1 MSNFMMNMISWIL
14 LLLVILTLY
23 LIDKINNLAKMYEA
37 PKPEAPALPEF
48 DTEIPGDLLFAGLEG
63 KKLWDAMN
71 GKQTEG
77 FDASMID
84 ALRPH
89 YEPILREHIVAT
101 FKDGLEEVGGDESK
115 VPSSMRKIS
124 TVRGFIQSWLPPQH
138 LGSIYRAALEF
149 AGTYAN
155 EPNPDT
161 LVRLKQTVDSV
172 VDMLYQR
179 VGITNEV
186 PFSDFLFEEV
196 PVQDH
201 QEDAMLALT
210 DESGKSHV
218 LGDGLMPDSAEREI
232 SPEDLAQGLAHVQ
245 AYEDQQRQEI
255 AAETVEAVM
264 FPGPE
269 ESPESESMV
278 VTEPEMAFESPID
291 EAQPEA
297 VAVLPAEQEAE
308 AKPV

>member
-23 LIDKINNLAKMYEA
+23 LIDKINHLAKMYEA
-37 PKPEAPALPEF
+37 PKPETTGGVAEF
-48 DTEIPGDLLFAGLEG
+48 ETEIPGDLLFSGLEG

-71 GKQTEG
+71 GKQVEG
-77 FDASMID
+77 FDASMIE

-124 TVRGFIQSWLPPQH
+124 TVRGHIQSWLPPQH
-138 LGSIYRAALEF
+138 LGSIYRSALEF

-155 EPNPDT
+155 DPHPEV
-161 LVRLKQTVDSV
+161 LVRLQQTVDSV

-186 PFSDFLFEEV
+186 PFSEFLFEDM
-196 PVQDH
+196 PVADEPST
-201 QEDAMLALT
+201 EDAMLALT
-210 DESGKSHV
+210 DESGHAEV
-218 LGDGLMPDSAEREI
+218 LGEGLLEDSDERELT
-232 SPEDLAQGLAHVQ
+232 PEELAQGRAHAQ
-245 AYEDQQRQEI
+245 AYEDALRQEV

-264 FPGPE
+264 HPEPVAEVLPE
-269 ESPESESMV
+269 EEH
-278 VTEPEMAFESPID
+278 A
-291 EAQPEA
+291 
-297 VAVLPAEQEAE
+297 AE
-308 AKPV
+308 AKPA

>member
-23 LIDKINNLAKMYEA
+23 LIDKINHLAKMYEA
-37 PKPEAPALPEF
+37 PKPQAPALPEF
-48 DTEIPGDLLFAGLEG
+48 EAEIPGDLLFSGLEG

-71 GKQTEG
+71 GKQVDG

-89 YEPILREHIVAT
+89 YEPILREHITAT

-124 TVRGFIQSWLPPQH
+124 TVRGYIQSWLPPQH

-149 AGTYAN
+149 AGSYAN
-155 EPNPDT
+155 DPEPET

-179 VGITNEV
+179 VSITNEV
-186 PFSDFLFEEV
+186 PFSDFLFEVV
-196 PVQDH
+196 PVAD
-201 QEDAMLALT
+201 EADDTLLALT
-210 DESGKSHV
+210 DESNRPEM
-218 LGDGLMPDSAEREI
+218 LGEGLLEDSDERTPT
-232 SPEDLAQGLAHVQ
+232 PEELAQGLAHVQ
-245 AYEDQQRQEI
+245 AYEDQQRQEV

-264 FPGPE
+264 HPE
-269 ESPESESMV
+269 DVPVEQAEV
-278 VTEPEMAFESPID
+278 DA
-291 EAQPEA
+291 A
-297 VAVLPAEQEAE
+297 VEVKPA
-308 AKPV
+308 

>member
-37 PKPEAPALPEF
+37 PKPETPSLPEF
-48 DTEIPGDLLFAGLEG
+48 ETEIPGDLLFSGLEG

-71 GKQTEG
+71 GKQVEG
-77 FDASMID
+77 FDASMIE

-89 YEPILREHIVAT
+89 YEPILREHITAT

-115 VPSSMRKIS
+115 VPSSMRKIP
-124 TVRGFIQSWLPPQH
+124 TVRGYIQSWLPPQH
-138 LGSIYRAALEF
+138 LGSIYRSALEF

-155 EPNPDT
+155 DPNPDV

-186 PFSDFLFEEV
+186 PFSEFLFEEV
-196 PVQDH
+196 PIEEAPEH
-201 QEDAMLALT
+201 EDTLLALT
-210 DESGKSHV
+210 DESAQSNV
-218 LGDGLMPDSAEREI
+218 LGDGLIEGSAEHEVT
-232 SPEDLAQGLAHVQ
+232 PEELAQGLAHVQ
-245 AYEDQQRQEI
+245 AYEDEQRQEI
-255 AAETVEAVM
+255 AAETVDAVM
-264 FPGPE
+264 YPTPE
-269 ESPESESMV
+269 EPVEVSESHV
-278 VTEPEMAFESPID
+278 DSEVLTEETPVPEEGT
-291 EAQPEA
+291 E
-297 VAVLPAEQEAE
+297 VKPA
-308 AKPV
+308 